1 MLRAHISLAFCS
13 NNRRLHTYV
22 NQTAS
27 VKKTELRHIC
37 SSRLTISEAILR
49 YIGVAR
55 IFSGGGGCTFFFPQ
69 KLMTFLFFSR
79 RPQYTG

>member
-1 MLRAHISLAFCS
+1 VLRAHISLAFCS

-55 IFSGGGGCTFFFPQ
+55 IFSGGVVH
-69 KLMTFLFFSR
+69 FLFSSKVDDIFVF
-79 RPQYTG
+79 